1 MSARAPGEPHR
12 SGVLE
17 LLPHDPL
24 RLRLFHR
31 SNLGPALG
39 WMDFVL
45 PNLKGVRITFL
56 SGQEEAWKRF
66 PR

>member
-1 MSARAPGEPHR
+1 MI
-12 SGVLE
+12 
-17 LLPHDPL
+17 PL